1 MIDSVIDVYNIFNE
15 LMNTSSRLEKE
26 RILRDNCDST
36 LFKSVLRFVLD
47 PMIVTGISSKK
58 IKKDV
63 NIGYCEIESGDYF
76 IEDLLE
82 YVKEHNTGTDN
93 DIAYVQFVASKIADQ
108 SADMYDEIYEFIC
121 NIITKSLRIGV
132 DSTTANKIYGKKFI
146 PKLEVM
152 LGTSIENVKLSGNE
166 YIYISQ
172 KLNGTRCFYYKGKLY
187 SRQGKEFTGLDHI
200 VDDIHKLE
208 SIMNI
213 SKNEYIFDGELL
225 LKDRSVGD
233 SEAFQIGTGIAN
245 SKDKDKSVLQLVIF
259 DLLPVNEFEV
269 GRSSATYRKRKQLL
283 EQLRT
288 MIYSSDIHNIDI
300 VRTFYEGYDHEQ
312 VEKWLTYAE
321 ENDMEGIM
329 LNLDFPYECKRVRHL
344 IKVKKF
350 YTLDLR
356 VIELDK
362 GTGRNKDRLGK
373 AYVEYKGNKV
383 GVGSGFSDELRDYYW
398 QHPNELVG
406 KIIEVK
412 YKEKTKNKDGSE
424 SLQFPVFVRIRDD
437 KNEVSYD

>member
-259 DLLPVNEFEV
+259 DLLPTNEFEV

-300 VRTFYEGYDHEQ
+300 VRTFYEGYDHER

>member
-1 MIDSVIDVYNIFNE
+1 MIDSVIDVYSIFNE